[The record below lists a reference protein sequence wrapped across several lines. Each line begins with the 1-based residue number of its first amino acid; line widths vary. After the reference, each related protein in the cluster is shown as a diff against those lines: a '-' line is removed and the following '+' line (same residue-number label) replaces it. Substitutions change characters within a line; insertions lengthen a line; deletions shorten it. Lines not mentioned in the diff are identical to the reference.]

1 MKYYCIAD
9 EDTVRGFQ
17 LAGVAGEAATL
28 PAQSAAALHKAASQ
42 PDIGIVILTE
52 PVANGIRGQIESL
65 RQGQDRPLIV
75 EIPGPL
81 GSHPGQ
87 PSLTHCIRQAVGIN
101 FDAQEEPL

>member
-42 PDIGIVILTE
+42 PDIGIVIL
-52 PVANGIRGQIESL
+52 IESL

-87 PSLTHCIRQAVGIN
+87 PSLTHFIRQAVGIN